1 MRLNDAV
8 IGAFLIVFAIAEIAY
23 TTTFPSLHGQ
33 DFGPDL
39 FPILIG
45 IGLIICGVALI
56 FRGQAARREAGAGAL
71 IALGPWA
78 KDRRMALNLGL
89 LILGVILYI
98 LLADP
103 VGFIPVSTALLTV
116 LMLRLRVSALTSVI
130 VAVVT
135 TLVIHSLFAKLLL
148 VPLPW
153 GVLLP
158 VAW

>member
-33 DFGPDL
+33 DFGPNL

-45 IGLIICGVALI
+45 VGLIICGVALVA
-56 FRGQAARREAGAGAL
+56 RGIAARRAAGGEAL
-71 IALGPWA
+71 VALGPWA
-78 KDRRMALNLGL
+78 KEPRMVVNLCL
-89 LILGVILYI
+89 LVLGVVLYI
-98 LLADP
+98 LFAEP
-103 VGFIPVSTALLTV
+103 VGFIPISVLLLTV
-116 LMLRLRVSALTSVI
+116 LMLRLGAGALTSVI
-130 VAVVT
+130 VAVT
-135 TLVIHSLFAKLLL
+135 TTMVIHTLFSKVLL

>member
-39 FPILIG
+39 FPIVIG
-45 IGLIICGVALI
+45 IGFIICGIVLVA
-56 FRGQAARREAGAGAL
+56 RGILARAETRGEAL
-71 IALGPWA
+71 VALGPWA
-78 KDRRMALNLGL
+78 KDRRLVFNLCL
-89 LILGVILYI
+89 LIIGILAYI
-98 LLADP
+98 LLSDP
-103 VGFIPVSTALLTV
+103 VGFIPTSVALLTV
-116 LMLRLRVSALTSVI
+116 LMLRLRTNVFGSIL

-135 TLVIHSLFAKLLL
+135 TLIIHTLFAKVLL

-158 VAW
+158 FAW

>member
-1 MRLNDAV
+1 MRFNDAV

-39 FPILIG
+39 FPIVIG
-45 IGLIICGVALI
+45 VGFIICGVVLIARGVFVRGEAL
-56 FRGQAARREAGAGAL
+56 A
-71 IALGPWA
+71 ALGPWA
-78 KDRRMALNLGL
+78 KNRRMVFNLCL
-89 LILGVILYI
+89 LILGVIVYI
-98 LLADP
+98 LLSDP
-103 VGFIPVSTALLTV
+103 IGFIPISVLLLSV
-116 LMLRLRVSALTSVI
+116 LMIRLRASVAVSII

-135 TLVIHSLFAKLLL
+135 TLVIHTLFAKLLL